1 MVMNIKSLILICL
14 SFLCMVS
21 LVAVAQ
27 STYAPND
34 CAGIQSPN
42 QHVSVYGTQNT
53 DMVISNSQLSQ
64 VGQSYVEPMASTT
77 YDQQPSIANR
87 RNAGDGDNPFGDGKL
102 PENPKE
108 PGVPVGDMPWTWLL
122 LLVAGYAV
130 FRVVSNANAC
140 KRSRV
145 R

>member
-34 CAGIQSPN
+34 CVGIQSPN

-87 RNAGDGDNPFGDGKL
+87 RNAGDNPFGDGQL
-102 PENPKE
+102 PSNPKE
-108 PGVPVGDMPWTWLL
+108 PGVPVGDMPLALL
-122 LLVAGYAV
+122 LILAAGYAV
-130 FRVVSNANAC
+130 FRVVSNANAR

>member
-1 MVMNIKSLILICL
+1 MVMNIKSLILICV

-21 LVAVAQ
+21 IVAVAQ

-34 CAGIQSPN
+34 CVGIQSPN

-87 RNAGDGDNPFGDGKL
+87 RNADDPFGGGTL

-122 LLVAGYAV
+122 ILAAGYAV
-130 FRVVSNANAC
+130 FRVVSNANAR

>member
-77 YDQQPSIANR
+77 YDHQPSIANR
-87 RNAGDGDNPFGDGKL
+87 RNAGDPFGGGTL

-108 PGVPVGDMPWTWLL
+108 PGVPVGDMPWALL
-122 LLVAGYAV
+122 LILAAGYAV
-130 FRVVSNANAC
+130 FRVVSNANAR